1 MGDKARDPRT
11 GRYIK
16 TGITEL
22 SVSMIDD
29 INAVNVNEALNH
41 HPYHDLMYESLKQT
55 ISRQSVEITNLQ
67 NVIKTKD
74 ALLEDRRKLIDS
86 RDNYIDEIKGELSLS
101 SRDLR
106 IAVWVG
112 VLLLCG
118 LFWRE
123 IWTFLQSVSLP
134 NSFIGSQK

>member
-1 MGDKARDPRT
+1 MSNRDPRT
-11 GRYIK
+11 GRFVK
-16 TGITEL
+16 VNDLDQRT
-22 SVSMIDD
+22 IDD
-29 INAVNVNEALNH
+29 TNAVNVNEALNH
-41 HPYHDLMYESLKQT
+41 HPYYDLMSESLKQT
-55 ISRQSVEITNLQ
+55 ISRQSIEITNLQ

-74 ALLEDRRKLIDS
+74 TLLEDRRKLIDS
-86 RDNYIDEIKGELSLS
+86 RDNSIDELKAELSLS
-101 SRDLR
+101 SRDLH